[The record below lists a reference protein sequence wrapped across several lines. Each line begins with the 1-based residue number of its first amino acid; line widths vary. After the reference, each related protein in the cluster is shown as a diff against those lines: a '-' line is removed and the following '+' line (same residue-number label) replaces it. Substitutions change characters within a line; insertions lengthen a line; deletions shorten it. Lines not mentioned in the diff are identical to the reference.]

1 MPRSGKRMTPGRLPR
16 RHDGA
21 YPNNSYQNQVRAL
34 KVILHVGPHKTGT
47 TSIQSCLKSLFGN
60 ESPLPPTWYP
70 PPEPRGPGHAA
81 LADSLLNYDTSQL
94 KRIVQKARSA
104 EVERLLLSS
113 ENFCRIGDDSWRKI
127 AADCFS
133 GCAVTLVTTQNP
145 MGPRISSIWQESIK
159 QGRQATFESSVERIL
174 QDPGLST
181 THIPEIARAIGA
193 SQAVVV
199 YSRTNDPSRRL
210 LENFLQA
217 IGEDED
223 RLSNIDMLHENRR
236 IGMIEVELFRRLNQL
251 LSKNGIQ
258 PNSAE
263 FRGIRTQLLRV
274 FWSQSWQSKC
284 PQVEL
289 PVPDSLLNAAQEHEI
304 GLFNEF
310 ERLSAHIPVEYFG
323 ERTT

>member
-1 MPRSGKRMTPGRLPR
+1 MHR
-16 RHDGA
+16 
-21 YPNNSYQNQVRAL
+21 NSYQNQVRAL
-34 KVILHVGPHKTGT
+34 NVILHVGPHKTGT
-47 TSIQSCLKSLFGN
+47 TSIQSCLKTLFGN

-70 PPEPRGPGHAA
+70 PPEPKGPGHAA
-81 LADSLLNYDTSQL
+81 LADGLLNSDTSQL
-94 KRIVQKARSA
+94 KVILQEARSA
-104 EVERLLLSS
+104 GVERLLLSS
-113 ENFCRIGDDSWRKI
+113 ENFCRIGNESWRKI

-133 GCAVTLVTTQNP
+133 DCVVTLVTTQNP
-145 MGPRISSIWQESIK
+145 MGPRISSIWQESVK
-159 QGRQATFESSVERIL
+159 QGRQASFESSVERIL
-174 QDPGLST
+174 QDPGMST
-181 THIPEIARAIGA
+181 THIPEIARAIR
-193 SQAVVV
+193 AVRAIVV

-223 RLSNIDMLHENRR
+223 PLSNAAVLHENRR

-274 FWSQSWQSKC
+274 FWSQSWRSKC

-289 PVPDSLLNAAQEHEI
+289 PMPDRLLNAALEHEI

-310 ERLSAHIPVEYFG
+310 ERLSAHIPVEYYG
-323 ERTT
+323 ERAT

>member
-1 MPRSGKRMTPGRLPR
+1 
-16 RHDGA
+16 
-21 YPNNSYQNQVRAL
+21 L
-34 KVILHVGPHKTGT
+34 KT
-47 TSIQSCLKSLFGN
+47 LFGN
-60 ESPLPPTWYP
+60 ESPLPPAWYP
-70 PPEPRGPGHAA
+70 PPELKGPGHAA
-81 LADSLLNYDTSQL
+81 LADGLLNSDTSQL
-94 KRIVQKARSA
+94 KLILQEATSA
-104 EVERLLLSS
+104 GVERLLLSS
-113 ENFCRIGDDSWRKI
+113 ENFCRIGNESWRKI

-159 QGRQATFESSVERIL
+159 QGRQASFESSVERIL
-174 QDPGLST
+174 KDPGMST
-181 THIPEIARAIGA
+181 THIPEIAKAIGA
-193 SQAVVV
+193 VRAIVV

-223 RLSNIDMLHENRR
+223 LLSSIAMLHENRR

-263 FRGIRTQLLRV
+263 FRGIRTQLLKV

-289 PVPDSLLNAAQEHEI
+289 PMPDSLWNAALEQEI

-310 ERLSAHIPVEYFG
+310 ERLAKHIPVEYFG
-323 ERTT
+323 ERAT